1 MSEGQVRIDK
11 WLWAAR
17 FYKHRKLAQE
27 AISGG
32 HIHLNGQRIKP
43 AHHVKVG
50 DEIVITK
57 ENLIYTVTVTAV
69 AEKRGP
75 ASVAAKLYK
84 ESEASVHKRQEQIE
98 MLRLLA
104 SSSPRPAKRPDK
116 KQRRKI
122 IQFKQ

>member
-1 MSEGQVRIDK
+1 MSEERIRIDK

-27 AISGG
+27 AIAGG

-43 AHHVKVG
+43 AHGVKIG
-50 DEIVITK
+50 DELEITK
-57 ENLIYTVTVTAV
+57 ENLIYIITVTAL
-69 AEKRGP
+69 AEKRGS
-75 ASVAAKLYK
+75 ASVAAKLYH
-84 ESEASVHKRQEQIE
+84 ESEASIHKRQEQTE

-104 SSSPRPAKRPDK
+104 STSPRPAKRPDK